1 MVVTLFGMLR
11 VVSLEQSAKALQSI
25 NVTLLG
31 MLMEVNPL
39 HPLKQSELIFSMP
52 SGRVIDVNEL
62 QPAKAQDPIVVTL
75 SESPTTDFGYGIRKC
90 DGG

>member
-1 MVVTLFGMLR
+1 MVVTVFGMLR

-62 QPAKAQDPIVVTL
+62 LGRLDEVIVFRPL
-75 SESPTTDFGYGIRKC
+75 AEENL
-90 DGG
+90 